1 LLSDTWYTLF
11 EAILGFVIGTIFGSL
26 LGLALWYSA
35 SWRGWSSRSSS
46 PSTACRRS
54 RWRRSWCCGS
64 APGWCPRSRLSVS
77 LTAIVALIA
86 AYQAAKDAD
95 VDLQSLLISMGA
107 DKHQVFFKAVV
118 PSTLPSII
126 ATFRINI
133 GFGLVGAVVGEFIS
147 SQRGLGH
154 LIYTASS
161 LYDLNTVWVGLF
173 TLMIMGFV
181 LYYVIDIIERTS
193 LPWKQSNT
201 TTHQVQ
207 VDSIPVGKHTETSDV
222 VAHAYRPR
230 RLRRYSPARRCCCG
244 APALAENKKV
254 TLSQA
259 FQSMLY
265 LPLYVAID
273 EGFFT
278 QQGLDLTKETAGA
291 PTVALSAVISGSAQF
306 SIHGPGMDGDRGIQG
321 RAGRHHRQ
329 CRQRRRGV
337 DRDHAGFQVQQHQGH
352 QGPEGRHRPD
362 ADHQHL
368 AVHQAA
374 EGKRHGR
381 QDRRRHDPG
390 RDRLRARTVRRQAG
404 RMSP

>member
-1 LLSDTWYTLF
+1 MIGFFALWEIGVRAGLDLRVPGRLAVRHLRRRLSRCWSSGDLLSDTWYTLF

-35 SWRGWSSRSSS
+35 FVARLVEPFIVAINSV
-46 PSTACRRS
+46 PKIAL
-54 RWRRSWCCGS
+54 
-64 APGWCPRSRLSVS
+64 APIVVLWFGTGLVSKVMLSVS

-201 TTHQVQ
+201 THQVQ
-207 VDSIPVGKHTETSDV
+207 V
-222 VAHAYRPR
+222 
-230 RLRRYSPARRCCCG
+230 
-244 APALAENKKV
+244 
-254 TLSQA
+254 
-259 FQSMLY
+259 
-265 LPLYVAID
+265 
-273 EGFFT
+273 
-278 QQGLDLTKETAGA
+278 
-291 PTVALSAVISGSAQF
+291 
-306 SIHGPGMDGDRGIQG
+306 
-321 RAGRHHRQ
+321 
-329 CRQRRRGV
+329 
-337 DRDHAGFQVQQHQGH
+337 
-352 QGPEGRHRPD
+352 
-362 ADHQHL
+362 
-368 AVHQAA
+368 
-374 EGKRHGR
+374 
-381 QDRRRHDPG
+381 
-390 RDRLRARTVRRQAG
+390 
-404 RMSP
+404 

>member
-1 LLSDTWYTLF
+1 MPKRKARRARRRATFDTTLGRAMLQAAAVIAFFALWETGVRAGWISAFLVGSPFGIFTLAFKMIASGELLSDTWYTLF

-26 LGLALWYSA
+26 LGLALWYSVFVA
-35 SWRGWSSRSSS
+35 RLVEPFIVAINSV
-46 PSTACRRS
+46 PKIAL
-54 RWRRSWCCGS
+54 
-64 APGWCPRSRLSVS
+64 APIVVLWFGTGLVSKVALSVS

-154 LIYTASS
+154 MIYTASS

-201 TTHQVQ
+201 AHQVQ
-207 VDSIPVGKHTETSDV
+207 V
-222 VAHAYRPR
+222 
-230 RLRRYSPARRCCCG
+230 
-244 APALAENKKV
+244 
-254 TLSQA
+254 
-259 FQSMLY
+259 
-265 LPLYVAID
+265 
-273 EGFFT
+273 
-278 QQGLDLTKETAGA
+278 
-291 PTVALSAVISGSAQF
+291 
-306 SIHGPGMDGDRGIQG
+306 
-321 RAGRHHRQ
+321 
-329 CRQRRRGV
+329 
-337 DRDHAGFQVQQHQGH
+337 
-352 QGPEGRHRPD
+352 
-362 ADHQHL
+362 
-368 AVHQAA
+368 
-374 EGKRHGR
+374 
-381 QDRRRHDPG
+381 
-390 RDRLRARTVRRQAG
+390 
-404 RMSP
+404 

>member
-1 LLSDTWYTLF
+1 VTLTIPGSAPLRKRNARPARRRIAFDTPLGRAALQALAVLGFFALWEIGVRAGWISAFLVGSPFGIFTIALKMIVSGDLLSDTWYTLF
-11 EAILGFVIGTIFGSL
+11 EAILGFVIGTIVGSL

-35 SWRGWSSRSSS
+35 FVARLVEPLIVAINSV
-46 PSTACRRS
+46 PKIAL
-54 RWRRSWCCGS
+54 
-64 APGWCPRSRLSVS
+64 APIVVLWFGTGLVSKVALSVS

-193 LPWKQSNT
+193 LPWKQAN

-207 VDSIPVGKHTETSDV
+207 V
-222 VAHAYRPR
+222 
-230 RLRRYSPARRCCCG
+230 
-244 APALAENKKV
+244 
-254 TLSQA
+254 
-259 FQSMLY
+259 
-265 LPLYVAID
+265 
-273 EGFFT
+273 
-278 QQGLDLTKETAGA
+278 
-291 PTVALSAVISGSAQF
+291 
-306 SIHGPGMDGDRGIQG
+306 
-321 RAGRHHRQ
+321 
-329 CRQRRRGV
+329 
-337 DRDHAGFQVQQHQGH
+337 
-352 QGPEGRHRPD
+352 
-362 ADHQHL
+362 
-368 AVHQAA
+368 
-374 EGKRHGR
+374 
-381 QDRRRHDPG
+381 
-390 RDRLRARTVRRQAG
+390 
-404 RMSP
+404 

>member
-1 LLSDTWYTLF
+1 MTLTIPGSAPLRKRNARPARRRIAFNTPLGRAALQALAVIGFFALWEIGVRAGWISAFLVGSPLGIFTIGLKMILSGDLLSDTWFTLF
-11 EAILGFVIGTIFGSL
+11 EAILGFVIGTIVGSL

-35 SWRGWSSRSSS
+35 FVARLVEPFIVAINSV
-46 PSTACRRS
+46 PKIAL
-54 RWRRSWCCGS
+54 
-64 APGWCPRSRLSVS
+64 APIVVLWFGTGLVSKVALSVS

-193 LPWKQSNT
+193 LPWKQAN

-207 VDSIPVGKHTETSDV
+207 V
-222 VAHAYRPR
+222 
-230 RLRRYSPARRCCCG
+230 
-244 APALAENKKV
+244 
-254 TLSQA
+254 
-259 FQSMLY
+259 
-265 LPLYVAID
+265 
-273 EGFFT
+273 
-278 QQGLDLTKETAGA
+278 
-291 PTVALSAVISGSAQF
+291 
-306 SIHGPGMDGDRGIQG
+306 
-321 RAGRHHRQ
+321 
-329 CRQRRRGV
+329 
-337 DRDHAGFQVQQHQGH
+337 
-352 QGPEGRHRPD
+352 
-362 ADHQHL
+362 
-368 AVHQAA
+368 
-374 EGKRHGR
+374 
-381 QDRRRHDPG
+381 
-390 RDRLRARTVRRQAG
+390 
-404 RMSP
+404 

>member
-1 LLSDTWYTLF
+1 MTLTLPGTTPLPKRKRASRRRANFNTPLGRATLQAAAVIGFFALWEIGVRAGWISAFLVGSPFGIFAEGSKMLMSGDLLSDTWYTLF
-11 EAILGFVIGTIFGSL
+11 EAILGFIIGTIFGSL

-35 SWRGWSSRSSS
+35 FVARLVEPFIVAINSV
-46 PSTACRRS
+46 PKIAL
-54 RWRRSWCCGS
+54 
-64 APGWCPRSRLSVS
+64 APIVVLWFGTGLVSKVMLSVS

-201 TTHQVQ
+201 VHQVQ
-207 VDSIPVGKHTETSDV
+207 V
-222 VAHAYRPR
+222 
-230 RLRRYSPARRCCCG
+230 
-244 APALAENKKV
+244 
-254 TLSQA
+254 
-259 FQSMLY
+259 
-265 LPLYVAID
+265 
-273 EGFFT
+273 
-278 QQGLDLTKETAGA
+278 
-291 PTVALSAVISGSAQF
+291 
-306 SIHGPGMDGDRGIQG
+306 
-321 RAGRHHRQ
+321 
-329 CRQRRRGV
+329 
-337 DRDHAGFQVQQHQGH
+337 
-352 QGPEGRHRPD
+352 
-362 ADHQHL
+362 
-368 AVHQAA
+368 
-374 EGKRHGR
+374 
-381 QDRRRHDPG
+381 
-390 RDRLRARTVRRQAG
+390 
-404 RMSP
+404 